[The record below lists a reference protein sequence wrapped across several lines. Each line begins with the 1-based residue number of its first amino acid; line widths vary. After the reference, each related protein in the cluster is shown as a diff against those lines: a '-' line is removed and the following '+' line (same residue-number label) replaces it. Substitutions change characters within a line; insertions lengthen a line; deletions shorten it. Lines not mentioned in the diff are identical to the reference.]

1 MPTYIIQ
8 RISTQTAVSREEDIR
23 VHDDAVNILF
33 EQIIVL

>member
-8 RISTQTAVSREEDIR
+8 RITTHTAVSREADVR